1 MVLKIP
7 VTEKHHIEIGKV
19 STHFALLESYISNLI
34 IIFLEKDQRIG
45 QIITSNCS
53 FQRLMDLLSSLAKYK
68 LKDLNDLSDLED
80 LMKRANQVEQKRN
93 SIVHSIYAAGTTSDM
108 ITRLKMIAKQDR
120 GFKFSSQD
128 LTAEDIH
135 LIAEEISKVAEDI
148 QQFSIRISKDNL

>member
-1 MVLKIP
+1 MFLFIRVPPYYQKIFNFSRIDTCMVLKIP

-80 LMKRANQVEQKRN
+80 LMKRANQV
-93 SIVHSIYAAGTTSDM
+93 
-108 ITRLKMIAKQDR
+108 
-120 GFKFSSQD
+120 
-128 LTAEDIH
+128 
-135 LIAEEISKVAEDI
+135 
-148 QQFSIRISKDNL
+148 